1 MPQIK
6 KSYTEVTV
14 PLQKMTFTP
23 DVPSAALAANEYN
36 IGENVETD
44 VRGIRS
50 VLGEEEILTTVP
62 GVPTYITGGYRQ
74 SEYAPGDDPLGLH
87 KFWFIVATDTGNWY
101 CNNGVTGWL
110 DITPVAATGFVKTGY
125 DQAINI
131 TDSWNGTIPIFND
144 TFNAPFFWPDES
156 GAPKLVLYKQNIPPK
171 GISTITVGTG
181 TCTITVGTAYNQAPF
196 AAGDKI
202 LITNINNFFN
212 GTFTVVS
219 STTTTITYTAIP
231 GAAYTSGGTV
241 SAAYTWNYN
250 PNWQSVTAGFVRL
263 YSTPNVGNI
272 LVAGNLTV
280 VPQRNLLCNTTSGS
294 AVVACTNATS
304 DLVGANVIGPGI
316 QTASTV
322 ISVSAGV
329 SVTLDKTAT
338 ANGTGVTISFGLTT
352 KERYPIT
359 VAWSQ
364 AFGLNQAPQ
373 TWEPTNLNVANQ
385 VEVPLRGEVLDGWPA
400 NGQFYLNSYWDTVV
414 LSPLNYS
421 TTNAPILGIR
431 LFNQGRGMLT
441 ANCWAN
447 TDSNVYGIDSRDIW
461 VFDGN
466 NFRGIGNQRVK
477 HYFFDQLNPAYVDR
491 VYVECNTE
499 KNQVEIY
506 YPDMDAASDG
516 VPNKMI
522 SYRYDLDVWNPPR
535 FVSKATYACES
546 PVWTDTY
553 TFAGL
558 APTNITGTGAG
569 LEVTIVNTGSVYS
582 VSEIT
587 NPGSGYAIGNTVKV
601 LGTLLGGATT
611 ANDCTLTVTA
621 TTASGGVTAMTASG
635 TGILDWTYN
644 KASRG
649 MVYAVGFTGKKLIQ
663 KDIGF
668 RFVDN
673 QVINSTFRRDNMKL
687 TKDYSTKVLVHRV
700 LPEIVNLNSNN
711 VEIDPVLDPELVG
724 NVEFKIEGANSVGQ
738 TPIFQ
743 VSQSLTTDTDYPW
756 VQINSNAHRVDSI
769 EINNDD
775 TTPDTIWMC
784 TSLSFQVTE
793 TEDDR

>member
-1 MPQIK
+1 MAIK

-23 DVPSAALAANEYN
+23 DVPSAALGANEYN
-36 IGENVETD
+36 IGENIETD

-50 VLGEEEILTTVP
+50 ILGEEEILTTVP
-62 GVPTYITGGYRQ
+62 GIPTFITGGYRQ
-74 SEYAPGDDPLGLH
+74 SDYVAGTIDDAH
-87 KFWFIVATDTGNWY
+87 RFWFIVATDTGNWY
-101 CNNGVTGWL
+101 ANNGVTGWL
-110 DITPVAATGFVKTGY
+110 DITPVTATGFKKTGY
-125 DQAINI
+125 TQAINI
-131 TDSWNGTIPIFND
+131 TDSWNGTVPIFND
-144 TFNAPFFWPDES
+144 TFNAPFFWPDEP
-156 GAPKLVLYKQNIPPK
+156 GAPKLVLYKQNIPPRS
-171 GISTITVGTG
+171 ISGITVGTT
-181 TCTITVGTAYNQAPF
+181 TCTLTVSTAYNTAPF

-219 STTTTITYTAIP
+219 STTTEIVYTAVP
-231 GAAYTSGGTV
+231 GAAYPGAGGTV

-294 AVVACTNATS
+294 ATIACATATA
-304 DLVGANVIGPGI
+304 DLVGASVIGLGI
-316 QTASTV
+316 PLNAV
-322 ISVSAGV
+322 VLSVSAGV
-329 SVTLDKTAT
+329 SVTISANATAT
-338 ANGTGVTISFGLTT
+338 NAGITVSFGLTT
-352 KERYPIT
+352 LERYPTT

-385 VEVPLRGEVLDGWPA
+385 VEIPVRGEVLDGWPS

-447 TDSNVYGIDSRDIW
+447 SDNAVYGIDARDIW

-466 NFRGIGNQRVK
+466 GFRGIGNQRVK
-477 HYFFDQLNPAYVDR
+477 HYFFDQLNPKYVDR
-491 VYVECNTE
+491 IYVECNTE

-506 YPDMDAASDG
+506 YPDQDAATDG

-522 SYRYDLDVWNPPR
+522 SYRYDLDIWNPPR
-535 FVSKATYACES
+535 FVSKATYVCES

-553 TFAGL
+553 TFAEL
-558 APTNITGTGAG
+558 NPTNITGTGTG

-582 VSEIT
+582 VSEILIG
-587 NPGSGYAIGNTVKV
+587 GSGYAIGNTVKV
-601 LGTLLGGATT
+601 LGTLLGGDTT

-621 TTASGGVTAMTASG
+621 VNALGAVTALTAAG
-635 TGILDWTYN
+635 TGLLDWTYN

-649 MVYAVGFTGKKLIQ
+649 MVYAVGATGKKLIQ

-673 QVINSTFRRDNMKL
+673 QIISSTFRRDNMKL

-700 LPEIVNLNSNN
+700 LPEIVNLNGNN
-711 VEIDPVLDPELVG
+711 VEIDPVENPELVG

-769 EINNDD
+769 ELNNDP
-775 TTPDTIWMC
+775 TTPDTVWMC
-784 TSLSFQVTE
+784 TSLSFQVSD

>member
-6 KSYTEVTV
+6 KSYTEITV
-14 PLQKMTFTP
+14 PLQKMSYTP
-23 DVPSAALAANEYN
+23 DVPSAALGANEYN

-50 VLGEEEILTTVP
+50 VLGEESILDTVP
-62 GVPTYITGGYRQ
+62 GIPTYVTGGYRQ
-74 SEYAPGDDPLGLH
+74 SDYVAGTVDDAH
-87 KFWFIVATDTGNWY
+87 RFWFIVATDTGNWY

-110 DITPVAATGFVKTGY
+110 DITPVTATGFVKTGY
-125 DQAINI
+125 SQSINI
-131 TDSWNGTIPIFND
+131 TDSWNGTVPIFND
-144 TFNAPFFWPDES
+144 TFNAPFFWPDEP

-171 GISTITVGTG
+171 PISTIAVGTG
-181 TCTITVGTAYNQAPF
+181 TCTITVTSAYNTVPF

-219 STTTTITYTAIP
+219 ATTTTITYTAIP

-241 SAAYTWNYN
+241 SAAYTWNYD

-294 AVVACTNATS
+294 ATVPCTNATA

-316 QTASTV
+316 PTNTQVS
-322 ISVSAGV
+322 SVSAGV
-329 SVTLDKTAT
+329 SVTLNKNATAT
-338 ANGTGVTISFGLTT
+338 ATGVTISFGLTT
-352 KERYPIT
+352 KLRFPIT
-359 VAWSQ
+359 VQWSQ
-364 AFGLNQAPQ
+364 AFGLNSAPQ

-447 TDSNVYGIDSRDIW
+447 SDNSVYGIDSRDIW

-466 NFRGIGNQRVK
+466 GFRGIGNQRVK
-477 HYFFDQLNPAYVDR
+477 HWFFDELDPEYVDR

-506 YPDMDAASDG
+506 YPDRDAPAGG
-516 VPNKMI
+516 VPNRML
-522 SYRYDLDVWNPPR
+522 SYRYDLDIWNAPR
-535 FVSKATYACES
+535 YVSKATYVCES
-546 PVWTDTY
+546 PVWYYDDT
-553 TFAGL
+553 
-558 APTNITGTGAG
+558 
-569 LEVTIVNTGSVYS
+569 VNT
-582 VSEIT
+582 
-587 NPGSGYAIGNTVKV
+587 
-601 LGTLLGGATT
+601 
-611 ANDCTLTVTA
+611 
-621 TTASGGVTAMTASG
+621 
-635 TGILDWTYN
+635 WFYN

-649 MVYAVGFTGKKLIQ
+649 MVYAKGATSEKLIQ

-673 QVINSTFRRDNMKL
+673 QVITSLFRRDNMKL
-687 TKDYSTKVLVHRV
+687 VKDYSSKILMHRV
-700 LPEIVNLNSNN
+700 LPEIVNLNGNN
-711 VEIDPVLDPELVG
+711 VEIDPVVDPTLVG
-724 NVEFKIEGANSVGQ
+724 NVKFKIEGANSVGQ
-738 TPIFQ
+738 TPQFQ
-743 VSQSLTTDTDYPW
+743 VSQALNTNTDYPW

-769 EINNDD
+769 EFTNDV
-775 TTPDTIWMC
+775 TTPDTVWMC
-784 TSLSFQVTE
+784 TALTFQISE

>member
-23 DVPSAALAANEYN
+23 DVPSAALGANEYN

-50 VLGEEEILTTVP
+50 VLGEEEILGTVP
-62 GVPTYITGGYRQ
+62 GIPTFVTGGYRQ
-74 SEYAPGDDPLGLH
+74 SDYVAGTPDPNHL
-87 KFWFIVATDTGNWY
+87 FWFIVATDTGNWY
-101 CNNGVTGWL
+101 ANNGVTGWL
-110 DITPVAATGFVKTGY
+110 DITPIAATGYTKTGY
-125 DQAINI
+125 SQSINI

-144 TFNAPFFWPDES
+144 TFNAPFFWPDEP

-171 GISTITVGTG
+171 GINTITVGTG

-212 GTFTVVS
+212 GIFTVVS

-241 SAAYTWNYN
+241 SAAYTWNYD

-280 VPQRNLLCNTTSGS
+280 VPQRNLLCNTTNTSPT
-294 AVVACTNATS
+294 VACTNATS

-316 QTASTV
+316 PLDTV
-322 ISVSAGV
+322 VLSVSAGV
-329 SVTLDKTAT
+329 SVTLSKNATAT
-338 ANGTGVTISFGLTT
+338 AAGVTISFGLTT
-352 KERYPIT
+352 KLRFPVT
-359 VAWSQ
+359 VRNSQ
-364 AFGLNQAPQ
+364 AFGLNQAPT
-373 TWEPTNLNVANQ
+373 TWEPTNLNVANE
-385 VEVPLRGEVLDGWPA
+385 VEVPVRGEVLDGWPA

-447 TDSNVYGIDSRDIW
+447 TDSSVYGIDSRDIW

-466 NFRGIGNQRVK
+466 TFRGIGNQRVK
-477 HYFFDQLNPAYVDR
+477 HYFFDQLNPAFVDR
-491 VYVECNTE
+491 IYVECNTE

-506 YPDMDAASDG
+506 YTDMDADPVTG

-522 SYRYDLDVWNPPR
+522 SYRYDLDIWNPPR
-535 FVSKATYACES
+535 FVSKASYACES
-546 PVWTDTY
+546 PVWYYDD
-553 TFAGL
+553 
-558 APTNITGTGAG
+558 
-569 LEVTIVNTGSVYS
+569 
-582 VSEIT
+582 
-587 NPGSGYAIGNTVKV
+587 
-601 LGTLLGGATT
+601 TT
-611 ANDCTLTVTA
+611 ATWL
-621 TTASGGVTAMTASG
+621 
-635 TGILDWTYN
+635 YN

-649 MVYAVGFTGKKLIQ
+649 MVYAKGATSKKLIQ

-668 RFVDN
+668 RFVDD

-700 LPEIVNLNSNN
+700 LPEIVNLNGNN
-711 VEIDPVLDPELVG
+711 VEIDPTVNPELVG

-738 TPIFQ
+738 QPIFQ
-743 VSQSLTTDTDYPW
+743 VSQALTTDTDYPW
-756 VQINSNAHRVDSI
+756 VQINSNAHRVDTI
-769 EINNDD
+769 EITNDS
-775 TTPDTIWMC
+775 TTPDTVWMC
-784 TSLSFQVTE
+784 TSLSFQVSE

>member
-1 MPQIK
+1 MCPAAHL
-6 KSYTEVTV
+6 V
-14 PLQKMTFTP
+14 P
-23 DVPSAALAANEYN
+23 
-36 IGENVETD
+36 
-44 VRGIRS
+44 RGIRS
-50 VLGEEEILTTVP
+50 VLGEEEILGTVP
-62 GVPTYITGGYRQ
+62 GIPTFISGGYRQ
-74 SEYAPGDDPLGLH
+74 SDYVAGTPDEAH
-87 KFWFIVATDTGNWY
+87 RFWFIVATDTGNWY
-101 CNNGVTGWL
+101 ANNGVTGWL
-110 DITPVAATGFVKTGY
+110 DITPVAATGFKKSDY
-125 DQAINI
+125 SQSINI

-144 TFNAPFFWPDES
+144 TFNAPFFWPDEP

-171 GISTITVGTG
+171 GITGISVGTG
-181 TCTITVGTAYNQAPF
+181 ICTITVSTPYNQPPF
-196 AAGDKI
+196 APGDKI

-212 GTFTVVS
+212 GIFTVADIGGGVG
-219 STTTTITYTAIP
+219 STTTQIYYNAIP
-231 GAAYTSGGTV
+231 GAAYTAGGTV

-250 PNWQSVTAGFVRL
+250 PNWQSLTAGFVRL

-280 VPQRNLLCNTTSGS
+280 VPQRNLLCDTNSGS
-294 AVVACTNATS
+294 ATVPCTTATS

-316 QTASTV
+316 PLDTV
-322 ISVSAGV
+322 VLTVNAGV
-329 SVTLDKTAT
+329 SVTLSKNATAT
-338 ANGTGVTISFGLTT
+338 ATGVTISFGLTT

-385 VEVPLRGEVLDGWPA
+385 VEVPLRGEVLDGWPS

-447 TDSNVYGIDSRDIW
+447 TDNQVYGIDARDIW

-466 NFRGIGNQRVK
+466 TFKGIGNQRVK
-477 HYFFDQLNPAYVDR
+477 HYFFDQLNPEFVDR
-491 VYVECNTE
+491 IYVECNTE

-506 YPDMDAASDG
+506 YTDNDAGVDG

-522 SYRYDLDVWNPPR
+522 SYRYDLDIWNPPR

-546 PVWTDTY
+546 PVWYYD
-553 TFAGL
+553 AG
-558 APTNITGTGAG
+558 
-569 LEVTIVNTGSVYS
+569 
-582 VSEIT
+582 
-587 NPGSGYAIGNTVKV
+587 
-601 LGTLLGGATT
+601 
-611 ANDCTLTVTA
+611 TA
-621 TTASGGVTAMTASG
+621 TW
-635 TGILDWTYN
+635 LYN

-649 MVYAVGFTGKKLIQ
+649 MVYAKGATSKKLIQ

-673 QVINSTFRRDNMKL
+673 QVISSTFRRDNMKL
-687 TKDYSTKVLVHRV
+687 TKDYSTKILVHRV
-700 LPEIVNLNSNN
+700 LPEIVNLNANN
-711 VEIDPVLDPELVG
+711 VEIDPVDDPTLVG
-724 NVEFKIEGANSVGQ
+724 NVKFKIEGANSVGQ
-738 TPIFQ
+738 TPTFE
-743 VSQSLTTDTDYPW
+743 VSQAITTDTDYPW

-769 EINNDD
+769 EMTNDP

-784 TSLSFQVTE
+784 NAVTFQLTE

>member
-1 MPQIK
+1 MPQLK

-23 DVPSAALAANEYN
+23 DVPSGALGANEYN

-50 VLGEEEILTTVP
+50 VLGEEEILGTVP
-62 GVPTYITGGYRQ
+62 GIPTFISGGYRQ
-74 SEYAPGDDPLGLH
+74 SDYVAGTPDDDH
-87 KFWFIVATDTGNWY
+87 RFWFIVATDTGNWY
-101 CNNGVTGWL
+101 ANNGVTGWL
-110 DITPVAATGFVKTGY
+110 DITPVAATGFKKADY
-125 DQAINI
+125 SQSINI

-144 TFNAPFFWPDES
+144 TFNAPFFWPDEP

-171 GISTITVGTG
+171 GISNIVVGTG
-181 TCTITVGTAYNQAPF
+181 TCTITVTSAYNQAPF

-231 GAAYTSGGTV
+231 GAAYTAGGTV

-250 PNWQSVTAGFVRL
+250 PNWQSLTAGFVRL

-280 VPQRNLLCNTTSGS
+280 VPQRNLLCNTTTTSPT
-294 AVVACTNATS
+294 VACTTATS

-316 QTASTV
+316 PLDTV
-322 ISVSAGV
+322 VLTVNAGV
-329 SVTLDKTAT
+329 SVTLSKNATAT
-338 ANGTGVTISFGLTT
+338 ATGVTISFGLTT

-385 VEVPLRGEVLDGWPA
+385 VEVPLRGEVLDGWPS

-447 TDSNVYGIDSRDIW
+447 TDNQVYGIDARDIW

-466 NFRGIGNQRVK
+466 TFKGIGNQRVK
-477 HYFFDQLNPAYVDR
+477 HYFFDQLNPEFVDR
-491 VYVECNTE
+491 IYVECNTE

-506 YPDMDAASDG
+506 YTDNDAGIDG

-522 SYRYDLDVWNPPR
+522 SYRYDLDIWNPPR

-546 PVWTDTY
+546 PVWYYD
-553 TFAGL
+553 AG
-558 APTNITGTGAG
+558 
-569 LEVTIVNTGSVYS
+569 
-582 VSEIT
+582 
-587 NPGSGYAIGNTVKV
+587 
-601 LGTLLGGATT
+601 
-611 ANDCTLTVTA
+611 TA
-621 TTASGGVTAMTASG
+621 TW
-635 TGILDWTYN
+635 LYN

-649 MVYAVGFTGKKLIQ
+649 MVYAKGATGKKLIQ

-673 QVINSTFRRDNMKL
+673 QVISSTFRRDNMKL
-687 TKDYSTKVLVHRV
+687 TKDYSTKILVHRV
-700 LPEIVNLNSNN
+700 LPEIVNLNANN
-711 VEIDPVLDPELVG
+711 VEIDPVDDPTLVG
-724 NVEFKIEGANSVGQ
+724 NVKFKIEGANSVGQ
-738 TPIFQ
+738 SPIFE
-743 VSQSLTTDTDYPW
+743 VSQALTTDTDYPW

-769 EINNDD
+769 EMTNDP

-784 TSLSFQVTE
+784 NAVTFQLTE

>member
-23 DVPSAALAANEYN
+23 DVPSAALGANEYN

-50 VLGEEEILTTVP
+50 VLGEEEILGTVP
-62 GVPTYITGGYRQ
+62 GIPTFVTGGYRQ
-74 SEYAPGDDPLGLH
+74 SDYVAGTPDPLH
-87 KFWFIVATDTGNWY
+87 RFWFIVATDTGDWY
-101 CNNGVTGWL
+101 ANNGVTGWL
-110 DITPVAATGFVKTGY
+110 DITPITATGFKKTSY
-125 DQAINI
+125 SQAINI

-144 TFNAPFFWPDES
+144 TFNAPFFWPDEP

-171 GISTITVGTG
+171 GISTIAVGTG
-181 TCTITVGTAYNQAPF
+181 TCTITTTSAYNTVPF

-219 STTTTITYTAIP
+219 ATTTTITYTAIP

-272 LVAGNLTV
+272 LVAGNFRV

-294 AVVACTNATS
+294 PTVACINATS
-304 DLVGANVIGPGI
+304 DLVGATVIGLGI
-316 QTASTV
+316 PSGATV

-329 SVTLDKTAT
+329 SVTISANATAT
-338 ANGTGVTISFGLTT
+338 NAGITVGFGLTT
-352 KERYPIT
+352 IEYYPTT

-385 VEVPLRGEVLDGWPA
+385 VEIPVRGEVLDGWPS

-447 TDSNVYGIDSRDIW
+447 SDS
-461 VFDGN
+461 F
-466 NFRGIGNQRVK
+466 
-477 HYFFDQLNPAYVDR
+477 
-491 VYVECNTE
+491 
-499 KNQVEIY
+499 
-506 YPDMDAASDG
+506 
-516 VPNKMI
+516 
-522 SYRYDLDVWNPPR
+522 
-535 FVSKATYACES
+535 
-546 PVWTDTY
+546 
-553 TFAGL
+553 
-558 APTNITGTGAG
+558 
-569 LEVTIVNTGSVYS
+569 
-582 VSEIT
+582 
-587 NPGSGYAIGNTVKV
+587 
-601 LGTLLGGATT
+601 
-611 ANDCTLTVTA
+611 
-621 TTASGGVTAMTASG
+621 
-635 TGILDWTYN
+635 
-644 KASRG
+644 
-649 MVYAVGFTGKKLIQ
+649 
-663 KDIGF
+663 
-668 RFVDN
+668 
-673 QVINSTFRRDNMKL
+673 
-687 TKDYSTKVLVHRV
+687 
-700 LPEIVNLNSNN
+700 
-711 VEIDPVLDPELVG
+711 
-724 NVEFKIEGANSVGQ
+724 
-738 TPIFQ
+738 
-743 VSQSLTTDTDYPW
+743 
-756 VQINSNAHRVDSI
+756 
-769 EINNDD
+769 
-775 TTPDTIWMC
+775 
-784 TSLSFQVTE
+784 
-793 TEDDR
+793 

>member
-1 MPQIK
+1 MAIK

-23 DVPSAALAANEYN
+23 DVPSAALGANEYN

-50 VLGEEEILTTVP
+50 VLGEQEILGTVP
-62 GVPTYITGGYRQ
+62 GIPTFITGGYRQ
-74 SEYAPGDDPLGLH
+74 SDYVAGTPDPNH
-87 KFWFIVATDTGNWY
+87 QFWFIVATDTGNWY
-101 CNNGVTGWL
+101 ANNGVTGWL
-110 DITPVAATGFVKTGY
+110 DITPVSATGFKKTNY
-125 DQAINI
+125 SQSINI
-131 TDSWNGTIPIFND
+131 TDSWNGTVPIFND
-144 TFNAPFFWPDES
+144 TFNAPFFWPDEP

-171 GISTITVGTG
+171 PINTITVGTG
-181 TCTITVGTAYNQAPF
+181 TCTISLTAGNAYTTVPF
-196 AAGDKI
+196 AQGDKI

-212 GTFTVVS
+212 GIFTVVS
-219 STTTTITYTAIP
+219 ATTTTITYTAIP
-231 GAAYTSGGTV
+231 GAAYPGAGGTV

-280 VPQRNLLCNTTSGS
+280 VPQRNLLCNVTSGS
-294 AVVACTNATS
+294 AVIACTNATS
-304 DLVGANVIGPGI
+304 DLVGATVIGLGI
-316 QTASTV
+316 PIGATV
-322 ISVSAGV
+322 VSVVAGV
-329 SVTLDKTAT
+329 SATINVNATAT
-338 ANGTGVTISFGLTT
+338 NTGITVSFGLTT
-352 KERYPIT
+352 LERYPTTI
-359 VAWSQ
+359 AWSQ

-385 VEVPLRGEVLDGWPA
+385 VEVPVRGEVLDGWPS

-447 TDSNVYGIDSRDIW
+447 SDNAVYGIDARDIW

-466 NFRGIGNQRVK
+466 GFRGIGNQRVK
-477 HYFFDQLNPAYVDR
+477 HYFFDQLNPAFVDR

-506 YPDMDAASDG
+506 YPDGDADPLTG

-522 SYRYDLDVWNPPR
+522 SYRYDLDIWNPPR

-546 PVWTDTY
+546 PVWSY
-553 TFAGL
+553 
-558 APTNITGTGAG
+558 N
-569 LEVTIVNTGSVYS
+569 GSEWV
-582 VSEIT
+582 
-587 NPGSGYAIGNTVKV
+587 
-601 LGTLLGGATT
+601 
-611 ANDCTLTVTA
+611 
-621 TTASGGVTAMTASG
+621 
-635 TGILDWTYN
+635 YN

-649 MVYAVGFTGKKLIQ
+649 MVYAKGATAKKLIQ

-673 QVINSTFRRDNMKL
+673 QVITSTFRRDNMKL

-700 LPEIVNLNSNN
+700 LPEIVNMNGNN
-711 VEIDPVLDPELVG
+711 VEIDPVVDPALVG
-724 NVEFKIEGANSVGQ
+724 NVKFKIEGANSVGQ
-738 TPIFQ
+738 TPIFE
-743 VSQSLTTDTDYPW
+743 VSQALNTNTDYPW

-769 EINNDD
+769 EITNDP
-775 TTPDTIWMC
+775 TTPDTVWMC
-784 TSLSFQVTE
+784 TSMSFQVSE

>member
-23 DVPSAALAANEYN
+23 DVPSAALGPNEYN
-36 IGENVETD
+36 IGENIETD

-50 VLGEEEILTTVP
+50 VLGEEEILGTVP

-74 SEYAPGDDPLGLH
+74 SDYVAGTPDEAH
-87 KFWFIVATDTGNWY
+87 RFWFIVATDAGNWY
-101 CNNGVTGWL
+101 ANNGVTGWL
-110 DITPVAATGFVKTGY
+110 DITPVAATGFNKADYSQT
-125 DQAINI
+125 INI

-144 TFNAPFFWPDES
+144 TFNAPFFWPDEP

-171 GISTITVGTG
+171 GITGITVGTG

-231 GAAYTSGGTV
+231 GAAYPGAGGTV

-294 AVVACTNATS
+294 ATVACTSATS

-316 QTASTV
+316 PQLTAV
-322 ISVSAGV
+322 VSVTPGV

-338 ANGTGVTISFGLTT
+338 ATATGVTVSFGLTT

-359 VAWSQ
+359 IAWSQ
-364 AFGLNQAPQ
+364 AFGLNQAPA

-447 TDSNVYGIDSRDIW
+447 SDNAVYGIDSRDIW

-466 NFRGIGNQRVK
+466 GFRGIGNQRVK
-477 HYFFDQLNPAYVDR
+477 HYFFDQLNPAFVDR

-506 YPDMDAASDG
+506 YPDMDAGVDG

-546 PVWTDTY
+546 PVWY
-553 TFAGL
+553 Y
-558 APTNITGTGAG
+558 N
-569 LEVTIVNTGSVYS
+569 GSEWV
-582 VSEIT
+582 
-587 NPGSGYAIGNTVKV
+587 
-601 LGTLLGGATT
+601 
-611 ANDCTLTVTA
+611 
-621 TTASGGVTAMTASG
+621 
-635 TGILDWTYN
+635 YN

-649 MVYAVGFTGKKLIQ
+649 MVYAKGATAKKLIQ

-673 QVINSTFRRDNMKL
+673 QVISSTFRRDNIKL
-687 TKDYSTKVLVHRV
+687 SKEYSTKVLVHRV
-700 LPEIVNLNSNN
+700 LPEIVNLNGNN
-711 VEIDPVLDPELVG
+711 VEIDPVVNPELVG

-756 VQINSNAHRVDSI
+756 VQINSNAHRVDTI
-769 EINNDD
+769 EMSNDP
-775 TTPDTIWMC
+775 TTPDTVWMC

>member
-23 DVPSAALAANEYN
+23 DVPSSALGSNEYN
-36 IGENVETD
+36 IGENIETD

-50 VLGEEEILTTVP
+50 IQGEEEILGTVP

-74 SEYAPGDDPLGLH
+74 SDYVAGTPDPLH
-87 KFWFIVATDTGNWY
+87 RFWFIVATDAGNWY
-101 CNNGVTGWL
+101 ANNGVTGWL
-110 DITPVAATGFVKTGY
+110 DITPVAATGFKKADY
-125 DQAINI
+125 SQSINI
-131 TDSWNGTIPIFND
+131 TDSWNGTVPIFND
-144 TFNAPFFWPDES
+144 TYNAPFFWPDEP

-171 GISTITVGTG
+171 SISNITVGTG
-181 TCTITVGTAYNQAPF
+181 TCTITIIGSYNTAPF

-212 GTFTVVS
+212 GQFTVVS
-219 STTTTITYTAIP
+219 STTTTITYTAVP
-231 GAAYTSGGTV
+231 GAAYPGSGGTV

-294 AVVACTNATS
+294 ATIACTGATAN
-304 DLVGANVIGPGI
+304 LVGASVIGLGI
-316 QTASTV
+316 PLGAIV
-322 ISVSAGV
+322 NSVSVGT
-329 SVTLDKTAT
+329 SVTISANATAT
-338 ANGTGVTISFGLTT
+338 NAGITISFGLTT
-352 KERYPIT
+352 LERYPTTI
-359 VAWSQ
+359 AWSQ
-364 AFGLNQAPQ
+364 AFGINQAPQ

-385 VEVPLRGEVLDGWPA
+385 VEIPVRGEVLDGWPS

-447 TDSNVYGIDSRDIW
+447 SDNSVYGIDARDIW

-466 NFRGIGNQRVK
+466 GFKGIGNQRVK
-477 HYFFDQLNPAYVDR
+477 HWFFDQLNPAFVDR
-491 VYVECNTE
+491 IYVECNTE

-506 YPDMDAASDG
+506 YADMDVDPLDG

-522 SYRYDLDVWNPPR
+522 SYRYDLDIWNPPR
-535 FVSKATYACES
+535 FVSKASYACES
-546 PVWTDTY
+546 PVWSY
-553 TFAGL
+553 
-558 APTNITGTGAG
+558 N
-569 LEVTIVNTGSVYS
+569 GSEWVY
-582 VSEIT
+582 
-587 NPGSGYAIGNTVKV
+587 NN
-601 LGTLLGGATT
+601 
-611 ANDCTLTVTA
+611 
-621 TTASGGVTAMTASG
+621 
-635 TGILDWTYN
+635 
-644 KASRG
+644 ASRG
-649 MVYAVGFTGKKLIQ
+649 MVYAKGATGKKLIQ
-663 KDIGF
+663 KDVGF

-673 QVINSTFRRDNMKL
+673 QVISSTFRRDNLKL
-687 TKDYSTKVLVHRV
+687 VKDYSSKVLVHRV
-700 LPEIVNLNSNN
+700 LPEIVNLNANN
-711 VEIDPVLDPELVG
+711 VEIDPVEDPTLVG

-743 VSQSLTTDTDYPW
+743 VSQSLTTNTDYPW
-756 VQINSNAHRVDSI
+756 VQINQNAHRVDAI
-769 EINNDD
+769 EMTNDP

-784 TSLSFQVTE
+784 NAITFQFAEV
-793 TEDDR
+793 EDDR